1 MYSKNQKRYNNDNN
15 YYQGQQ
21 QGYNQ
26 QRDGQYGGK
35 PNQHRGP
42 RQDDWDQSNWRGPK
56 NQRDFQRPQTAY
68 NGAPKSDG
76 YSK

>member
-42 RQDDWDQSNWRGPK
+42 RQDD
-56 NQRDFQRPQTAY
+56 
-68 NGAPKSDG
+68 
-76 YSK
+76 